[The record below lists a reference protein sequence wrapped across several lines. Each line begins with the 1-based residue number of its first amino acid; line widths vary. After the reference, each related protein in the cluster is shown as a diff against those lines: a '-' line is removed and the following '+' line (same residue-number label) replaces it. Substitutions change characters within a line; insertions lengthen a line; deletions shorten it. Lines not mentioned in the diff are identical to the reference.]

1 MPEINIQTYIK
12 APIQICFDLSRS
24 IDLHQI
30 STHKTGETAI
40 AGKTSGLI
48 ELHETVTWRAKHF
61 GIWQKL
67 TSKIT
72 GFNYPYFFED
82 QMVSGAFKSFR
93 HEHHFIPVDGAA
105 TLMQDKF
112 IFESPL
118 GLLGILANKLFLT
131 KYMFKLLAERNA
143 IIKDYAESGKW
154 KLILP

>member
-30 STHKTGETAI
+30 STQKTGEKAI
-40 AGKTSGLI
+40 AGRTTGLI

-61 GIWQKL
+61 GVWQKL

-72 GFNYPYFFED
+72 GFDYPYYFED
-82 QMVSGAFKSFR
+82 QMVSGAFKHFR
-93 HEHHFIPVDGAA
+93 HEHHFIPVESA
-105 TLMQDKF
+105 TRMQDKF

-118 GLLGILANKLFLT
+118 GLLGAFSNKLFLT
-131 KYMFKLLAERNA
+131 KYMFKLLEERNA
-143 IIKDYAESGKW
+143 IIKEYAESGKW